1 MKRRDF
7 LQLAAAAPC
16 VALGMGVKNAFSL
29 ENETSDEGGET
40 LRRNVVMRG
49 NMDLQSA
56 IEAFGRG
63 KGDVA
68 FLGGSITEMDGYRPM
83 VCEYLQKTFPKTE
96 FNFVA
101 AGISSTCS
109 DVGAFRLE
117 TDVLKKCEKGAP
129 DLFFVEFSVND
140 DQDGGFSL
148 EHATRGMEGVVR
160 HIKRAN
166 PSAAVI
172 MTFFVNENLMTK
184 YREGS
189 VATSI
194 QAHDAVAKRYGCST
208 INMAR
213 EIQTQI
219 DAGDITWGEFGGVHP
234 APRGNKICADMI
246 AAVVDRALDNCKSM
260 DICGVCDMPKPLDP
274 YSYSAAGWRG
284 FEGVSTNVGAIS
296 DSTSP
301 AEGGFRLYVPE
312 WSQIKGSFRSQFA
325 GVPCLCA
332 EKPGAEVTFEFDGNA
347 VALYILA
354 GPDAGILECQ
364 IDGGET
370 KKFDVFH
377 HFSAGLHYP
386 RAITLAD
393 ALSSGKHTAK
403 IRMTGEKNASS
414 QGTAV
419 RIMQIGVN
427 RPEA

>member
-7 LQLAAAAPC
+7 LQLAVAAPC
-16 VALGMGVKNAFSL
+16 VALGTNVRNAFSL
-29 ENETSDEGGET
+29 ENETSSEDGET

-117 TDVLKKCEKGAP
+117 TDVLKKCKKGAP

-140 DQDGGFSL
+140 DQDGRFSL

-194 QAHDAVAKRYGCST
+194 QAHDAVARRYDCST

-219 DAGDITWGEFGGVHP
+219 DSGDITWSEFGGVHP
-234 APRGNKICADMI
+234 APRGNRICADMI
-246 AAVVDRALDNCKSM
+246 AAVLDRALDNYKSEI
-260 DICGVCDMPKPLDP
+260 ICGVSDMPEPLDP
-274 YSYSAAGWRG
+274 YSYSDAGWRG
-284 FEGVSTNVGAIS
+284 FDGVTTNVGAIGDATPVS
-296 DSTSP
+296 
-301 AEGGFRLYVPE
+301 EGGFRLFTPD
-312 WSQIKGSFRSQFA
+312 WSKIPGSFRGTFA

-332 EKPGAEVTFEFDGNA
+332 EKPGAEASFDFDGNA

-354 GPDAGILECQ
+354 GPDAGIVECQ
-364 IDGGET
+364 IDGGDV
-370 KKFDVFH
+370 KKIDAYH
-377 HFSAGLHYP
+377 DYSSGLHYP

-393 ALSSGKHTAK
+393 ALEFGKHKAT
-403 IRMTGEKNASS
+403 IRVSSDKNARSR
-414 QGTAV
+414 GTAL

-427 RPEA
+427 RAE